1 MKFKWLFLVPLVA
14 LFIGGVRVDGQ
25 EPSGFG
31 VKKPRTAADYQVR
44 TLKEIDSISAE
55 DARSE
60 SGAEVLTG
68 NLLPSR
74 VRVKYQGAQR
84 AVSKARREVIR
95 LWAQRYAGDPQH
107 YLGPYQREL
116 LFREDGVN
124 RWLVVNK
131 DLLPR
136 FDKEISKRD
145 AVEVHLIR
153 LGGFKTNRKWEW
165 VLLVESTPNPLP
177 VQ

>member
-1 MKFKWLFLVPLVA
+1 MKLKWLFLVPLLA
-14 LFIGGVRVDGQ
+14 LLIVEVRVYGQ
-25 EPSGFG
+25 ELSGPG
-31 VKKPRTAADYQVR
+31 VKKPRTAEDYKVR
-44 TLKEIDSISAE
+44 TLKEIDSLSVE

-60 SGAEVLTG
+60 RGEEVLTG

-74 VRVKYQGAQR
+74 VRVTYQGAQR
-84 AVSKARREVIR
+84 PLSKARRKVIGR
-95 LWAQRYAGDPQH
+95 WAQRYAGDPQH
-107 YLGPYQREL
+107 YLGPYQTEM
-116 LFREDGVN
+116 LFREDRIN
-124 RWLVVNK
+124 RWLVVNQ

-136 FDKEISKRD
+136 FKKELRRGE
-145 AVEVHLIR
+145 AVELQLIR